1 MAPARLSAAAVAAAV
16 ALAAVALAAPGNL
29 AGEAFAQAADGP
41 DCPSAAA
48 GEECVYH
55 VTRALAIRDIMPTVV
70 KVNPD
75 TGYVYVA
82 TKPHH
87 GSRDPFYA
95 YLNAYDSA
103 ENGHMPIK
111 EFRFDIGNNTRIV
124 DFEINNRTNE
134 LHVVHLTGI
143 KDTAYGWS
151 GTVAHDRQ
159 GWANLTTIDLDTHE
173 IAKTIRLYYNE
184 TVPLPPTEVFWDT
197 DRFFVHDLVLDR
209 DRDLAYIGV
218 ERAPIMVVDTSTT
231 TLLPAT
237 VNRTGTNSGAD
248 GWNVYEVGT
257 ISMALTIDEVSGL
270 VYAGVLVGDK
280 LDESR
285 ASWGVAALNFT
296 GGDGLATAHYTR
308 VGFQNVSSQQFG
320 SSPPTCGYGYH
331 AYACDRDDSNG
342 GRGAADAR
350 IEALHFDRLDNKL
363 FALYENHTVW
373 AVTLDDDGIPNGI
386 EEVNIKT
393 PEEAGRDA
401 DGTIHDIVV
410 DGQRGLLYASLYDWT
425 DPRVIVIN
433 AATHSRVGVASTT
446 SQTMEMGIDDSD
458 GDVYVLP
465 QWALGAYV
473 IEGEAKSGLQKR
485 IDSASDGDTIIV
497 EPGIYDDTVLDIDK
511 PLTLTTA
518 SGQPGGA
525 KFTGYS
531 RIEIEASDVT
541 VKGLSFEN
549 TDCMPGYGGSLVEI
563 RTHSGVTRSGVTIEN
578 NAFRDTCHAA
588 IQKEGRGALSD
599 IRIVGNTFEDI
610 GLKVPPGWTEPLDTG
625 GENEFQIMHGAI
637 GLAHHPGQATVA
649 GEISN
654 NFING
659 TSAAG
664 IRVFKADSVVI
675 SDNYIENTPSSAI
688 GLPHTPRNV
697 QVTGNTIVNA
707 NNEPN
712 LDYLAGVDGSGEPE
726 YWRFLGLTSPYDF
739 RYVYQDDPAVV
750 LQNRS
755 LDGTGKPSP
764 DAAINV
770 WANGVN
776 VQVTGNTIRGSDGA
790 FTACTGV
797 CAFESDGLVR
807 GTHPNAWDGDDDL
820 ADRRIV
826 GRNIPPNST
835 DIDSRITFTDN
846 IVYAHSGPDNNGA
859 LITSHAAGT
868 LDATGNHFPGHTS
881 MSNIQTAGR
890 VDLGTPTLAAQAS
903 TLAGEDAQCPS
914 SADADRCTYHAT
926 GAFTAGDISPALV
939 RIDHMGGIAY
949 VASEI
954 NTGASNP
961 EAVILLAYK
970 LDAGSGYPLVKAFDP
985 VGTQYPRIPAM
996 EIDVENRALY
1006 VVHSYNHS
1014 HGIDEESGSTNS
1026 NARFAKINLDTME
1039 IEWTTPPL
1047 NHTNLSNET
1056 NTRYDLYD
1064 IALDPANE
1072 AAFIMTEGYRTDNE
1086 NDRNA
1091 SPVLVVSTT
1100 NGSVHPAVFDDER
1113 HPYTYTSDPDAVLA
1127 VANPSAMAANL
1138 TESHTAYVV
1147 GRIGTFADPHWGIA
1161 TVSFEGPRGELH
1173 PDYEV
1178 HDFVTLVDNPDNH
1191 HYYQAYRGGHESYN
1205 SVLARDVILD
1215 DRNDLLFVLMRN
1227 QTLYKYDLGTATKE
1241 IGGDTIGLPRSPETV
1256 PDLPGDIT
1264 GIDFDARNDMLYA
1277 VSYDWQ
1283 RPSVYAIRAA
1293 DAAIVGESS
1302 LNDQMIAVS
1311 VDQGN
1316 GTVYVS
1322 PTWTP
1327 SVYVIDPQPRTGL
1340 QNLIDAADAG
1350 SVVTIPDGTYD
1361 DTVLVIEKSLTLTST
1376 TGEAGPAKF
1385 TGHSRIQVQSNDVTI
1400 RGLSFEDTDCMPGL
1414 SYNHIGIHNKERR
1427 SGIVIENNRFTD
1439 TCHAAVQTKGANF
1452 LEDVKVRFNE
1462 LVNVGTKIA
1471 PGKTEPLN
1479 TGGED
1484 EWLYTHGGIGLS
1496 YHPGQSEVRNADIS
1510 YNDIRGTSSAGIRV
1524 FNPDDV
1530 RIVGNT
1536 IRDTPEAG
1544 IALAHNRNYD
1554 DSDVLIRANTLTN
1567 TNTEPN
1573 MDYLDGVK
1581 GSGELSYYGA
1591 VGLLGRSSLAGTFL
1605 QPHYEKPTPSA
1616 AIKVWANLEDVTVT
1630 DNAIRGSGGAFV
1642 ACAGTC
1648 ATESDGVI
1656 HSGPDNRDRWKVRN
1670 ILLPAYDDGGF
1681 GSYSIN
1687 VTDNRFAFNWNT
1699 ISADN
1704 DRNAAD
1710 LIANNATG
1718 VLDATNNY
1726 YPGMMAAD
1734 QIRSP
1739 TTVDY
1744 STAARAVASVS
1755 PASPP
1760 SGAVGIG
1767 GKLGIAAAFNQD
1779 TTVDTL
1785 YGEPTLLLSTGPDTG
1800 TGAAAY
1806 RSTTGNTLNFEYE
1819 VREGDLVGRD
1829 SPMRM
1834 LLNGAIIDAE
1844 PNPESVLDLPDMD
1857 SIPAIDSVRPYA
1869 VNVTT
1874 TAPAGDYY
1882 PGQTIEIVVAF
1893 SEDVVVAGAPA
1904 LPLETDL
1911 PGTAAAYSGG
1921 NGTSR
1926 IAFEYTVQGD
1936 DTADP
1941 LTNAAADLIL
1951 EDSGSITDMA
1961 GNDAA
1966 LGLPGAGTGASLG
1979 ETSGGGIA
1987 LLDRAATET
1996 AAEAVF
2002 TARNAIRIDYTAA
2015 LGPPRGY
2022 AGDVY
2027 GAINMSDGTT
2037 AMPTDVAGLG
2047 TAVHTVRFDGPGV
2060 SRSDTGTIALNTD
2073 LEGRTA
2079 AGTPQTFTDDAIPVR
2094 AGSFAAVLAPTG
2106 GMPVVAIE
2114 RDSFVRQI
2122 DVVDGGDTVRP
2133 AVNVSSLAVAPP
2145 GPNAASTVRL
2155 PGTETVA
2162 IVASFAEVH
2171 FPPNVT
2177 ATMVP
2182 ADGLLE
2188 LYVSPDRP
2196 EPAEVAAALG
2206 DAVDA
2211 AGLEVLQVVEVGDSA
2226 THIVFDLPVRIVLDG
2241 QAGGSAFYVNSTSG
2255 AIVPIGTVCEADDT
2269 AAVHAQL
2276 GGSGECQRDS
2286 GGDKVIHTYHLTRF
2300 GTARTASAL
2309 EDTVS
2314 MAPPGGTVRVQ
2325 PGEYAAAVLVVD
2337 RPLTIE
2343 AADPADPPVFTG
2355 YSHIIV
2361 EPQADGPVA
2370 IRNLA
2375 FKNTTH
2381 TSGAGGL
2388 ASIVVLSRAGSAPG
2402 APVTI
2407 EGNTFRDTCDSGIR
2421 VAADAGAP
2429 PVSGLTISDNRFY
2442 DIGSNTA
2449 NCMSPSAPD
2458 RADAIVAGRHGPY
2471 TAGALELANATIRD
2485 NYIFGTT
2492 YTGMRVAGADGLVVE
2507 GNHIEGVPDDAIR
2520 VLPSR
2525 NVEMRGNTILGANSA
2540 PYLPNG
2546 EPHDGSAG
2554 AAIEVWSGSD
2564 NVAATLNRISGSAGA
2579 FAVCAGTCDPG
2590 ADAADGTGGDP
2601 VPVGRAAI
2609 GSADGANDIRFNHNT
2624 IAASNTA
2631 PLVSNNAGGALA
2643 ARANY
2648 YPGHAASA
2656 ASGMAA
2662 AQGASV
2668 EYLPV
2673 LGDAGPVRVG
2683 AVVADAPGSSVRSI
2697 DAAVAAGF
2705 AAGAADYNEGQA
2717 RMGGLVGIEPVPYS
2731 VKSPDAADA
2740 AGHAAA
2746 LEALRTG
2753 ASDDERMR
2761 PVLENSI
2768 ARAIALYDGDAAGGL
2783 AAISAM
2789 GADYGHYPFVTARD
2803 GTILAH
2809 GANASLVGR
2818 ADVVAGIAGGAD
2830 GLRTLY
2836 DFADGTAMTGI
2847 EGYPGASWKWWTY
2860 EFANPST
2867 GGALQSKRSII
2878 VLHNGSDGAAG
2889 TADDLVFG
2897 AGHYPPGAPS
2907 HLLVAA
2913 GDAPAAVDP
2922 TGGSG
2927 VVVSPTSTAD
2937 GPPLAAP
2944 DALFRL
2950 APPDGTAAGVIAG
2963 LLGADRTRVVVLND
2977 SASLQSM
2984 SMAAALSSPMSD
2996 ASMGGRT
3003 VEVVSY
3009 DSSSGDADA
3018 DAGWAGAAM
3027 AAVNAA
3033 VGGGQQAGSTAV
3045 VYTGRAGAFVELA
3058 ETAEAGSAA
3067 PAARWYAAGGLARAE
3082 LGTPPPGLARATGL
3096 TVVSQHAAPS
3106 AAVDAGLASV
3116 SGIVPD
3122 DSTRGPAYAAYDAAF
3137 LLGRAIAGAGPVGAP
3152 QDAAPADVAAGMAD
3166 TARGYAGSALG
3177 GRLILDAN
3185 GDLAQPAL
3193 YAVSAVGADGS
3204 WSAAAGG
3211 PREGA
3216 GTCSLALE
3224 KDLTDFG
3231 PMMPGQRS
3239 RADTQT
3245 VTNSGTRGYG
3255 DGGVAVAAGM
3265 WEYDGGSQ
3273 AALDGG
3279 LTKYRVQGG
3288 EEYAALGPSTMLPGS
3303 SLGPGEEVSVQ
3314 FMLDLTSM
3322 PALAAGRMSQ
3332 TLTYTVTCS

>member
-1 MAPARLSAAAVAAAV
+1 MAPARLSVAAIAAAV

-41 DCPSAAA
+41 ECPSAAA

-55 VTRALAIRDIMPTVV
+55 VTRALATRDIEANIVRID
-70 KVNPD
+70 PD

-82 TKPHH
+82 TRPKQ
-87 GSRDPFYA
+87 GAMDLNYS
-95 YLNAYDSA
+95 YLNVYNSSA
-103 ENGHMPIK
+103 NGHVPIK
-111 EFRFDIGNNTRIV
+111 EFKFDEGINTRIAG
-124 DFEINNRTNE
+124 FEINNRTNE
-134 LHVVHLTGI
+134 LHVVHLWGVQDTSEGWTGI
-143 KDTAYGWS
+143 PWDARGK
-151 GTVAHDRQ
+151 
-159 GWANLTTIDLDTHE
+159 ANLTTIDLDTHR
-173 IAKTIRLYYNE
+173 IAKTIRLGYTETPVTTSADNE
-184 TVPLPPTEVFWDT
+184 FWYQT
-197 DRFFVHDLVLDR
+197 DRFNVHDIALDTVQ
-209 DRDLAYIGV
+209 DLAYIGA

-231 TLLPAT
+231 TLLPAR
-237 VNRTGTNSGAD
+237 VDRDGTADPGD
-248 GWNVYEVGT
+248 GWNAFAEGT
-257 ISMALTIDEVSGL
+257 ISMSMAVDEGTGI
-270 VYAGVLVGDK
+270 VYAGVVIGDK
-280 LDESR
+280 LDDR
-285 ASWGVAALNFT
+285 TGGTWGIAALNFT
-296 GGDGLATAHYTR
+296 DQNGRTTANYTNMHFLGLQSNPPPNEGKCFNKAGTDRNETNYYAYPCYQHVR
-308 VGFQNVSSQQFG
+308 V
-320 SSPPTCGYGYH
+320 
-331 AYACDRDDSNG
+331 
-342 GRGAADAR
+342 
-350 IEALHFDRLDNKL
+350 EALHLDGTNGKI

-373 AVTLDDDGIPNGI
+373 AVDLDESGNPQSMAEID
-386 EEVNIKT
+386 VR
-393 PEEAGRDA
+393 AGDPGHG
-401 DGTIHDIVV
+401 DGTIHDIVL
-410 DGQRGLLYASLYDWT
+410 DAQRGLLYASLYDYT
-425 DPRVIVIN
+425 DPRVIVM
-433 AATHSRVGVASTT
+433 ASATHGRVGVASTT
-446 SQTMEMGIDDSD
+446 SQTHEMGINSAN
-458 GDVYVLP
+458 GAVYVLP

-473 IEGEAKSGLQKR
+473 IEGEPKTALQIM
-485 IDSASDGDTIIV
+485 IDGADADDTIVV

-518 SGQPGGA
+518 SGQPGAA

-531 RIEIEASDVT
+531 RIEVEADDVT
-541 VKGLSFEN
+541 VRGLSFEN
-549 TDCMPGYGGSLVEI
+549 TDCMPGFGGSLVEI
-563 RTHSGVTRSGVTIEN
+563 RTHHDVTRSGVTIEN
-578 NAFRDTCHAA
+578 NVFRDTCHAA
-588 IQKEGRGALSD
+588 IQKEGRGNLAD
-599 IRIVGNTFEDI
+599 ITINGNTFVNI
-610 GLKVPPGWTEPLDTG
+610 GLKVPPGMGGPLDTG
-625 GENEFQIMHGAI
+625 GENEFQIMHGAV
-637 GLAHHPGQATVA
+637 GLAHHPNQNTVG
-649 GEISN
+649 GEIRD

-664 IRVFKADSVVI
+664 IRVFNAHDMTI
-675 SDNYIENTPSSAI
+675 ADNYIENTPASAI
-688 GLPHTPRNV
+688 GLAHNPHTV
-697 QVTGNTIVNA
+697 QVLRNTIVNA
-707 NNEPN
+707 NSEPD
-712 LDYLAGVDGSGEPE
+712 LDYLAGINGSGSAD
-726 YWRFLGLTSPYDF
+726 YWRFLGTDI
-739 RYVYQDDPAVV
+739 
-750 LQNRS
+750 
-755 LDGTGKPSP
+755 LDGIATTPQNHTIYGDGKPAP

-770 WANGVN
+770 WSDGVN
-776 VQVTGNTIRGSDGA
+776 IRVEENTIRGSDGA
-790 FTACTGV
+790 FTVCAGV

-807 GTHPNAWDGDDDL
+807 AGT
-820 ADRRIV
+820 
-826 GRNIPPNST
+826 RNIPSNST
-835 DIDSRITFTDN
+835 DIDGRITFTNN
-846 IVYAHSGPDNNGA
+846 IVYAHSGADNNGA
-859 LITSHAAGT
+859 LITSYANGT
-868 LDATGNHFPGHTS
+868 LDATGNHFPGYIAES
-881 MSNIQTAGR
+881 DIPTAGR
-890 VDLGTPTLAAQAS
+890 VDLGTPTLVAPTAP
-903 TLAGEDAQCPS
+903 AGESVQCPS

-926 GAFTAGDISPALV
+926 GAFTAGDISPTLV
-939 RIDHMGGIAY
+939 KIDHDRRIAY

-961 EAVILLAYK
+961 EEVVLLAYE
-970 LDAGSGYPLVKAFDP
+970 LDADRGYPLVKAFDP

-1014 HGIDEESGSTNS
+1014 HGINEESGSTNS
-1026 NARFAKINLDTME
+1026 NARLAKINLDSMV

-1047 NHTNLSNET
+1047 NHTNLNNET

-1064 IALDPANE
+1064 IALDPANK
-1072 AAFIMTEGYRTDNE
+1072 AAFILTEGYRPDNE

-1091 SPVLVVSTT
+1091 SPVLVVSTD
-1100 NGSVHPAVFDDER
+1100 NGTVHPAIFNNER

-1161 TVSFEGPRGELH
+1161 TVTFEGPMGDVH

-1178 HDFVTLVDNPDNH
+1178 YDFVTLIDNPDNH
-1191 HYYQAYRGGHESYN
+1191 HNYQAYRHGRSDSYN

-1215 DRNDLLFVLMRN
+1215 EKNDLLFVLMRN
-1227 QTLYKYDLGTATKE
+1227 QTLYKYDLGTATTV
-1241 IGGDTIGLPRSPETV
+1241 IGGDTIGLPRSPGTV
-1256 PDLPGDIT
+1256 AGLPGDIT
-1264 GIDFDARNDMLYA
+1264 GIDFDARNGMLYA
-1277 VSYDWQ
+1277 VSHDWQ
-1283 RPSVYAIRAA
+1283 RPSVYAIRTS
-1293 DAAIVGESS
+1293 DMAIVGESS
-1302 LNDQMIAVS
+1302 LNDQMLDIS

-1322 PTWTP
+1322 PAWTP
-1327 SVYVIDPQPRTGL
+1327 SVYVIDPLPRTGL

-1350 SVVTIPDGTYD
+1350 SVVTVPDGTYD
-1361 DTVLVIEKSLTLTST
+1361 DTVLVIEKELTLTST
-1376 TGEAGPAKF
+1376 TGKAGPAKF
-1385 TGHSRIQVQSNDVTI
+1385 TGHSRIQVQSDDVTI

-1427 SGIVIENNRFTD
+1427 SGIVVENNLFAD

-1567 TNTEPN
+1567 TNTEPD
-1573 MDYLDGVK
+1573 MDYLDGVE

-1616 AIKVWANLEDVTVT
+1616 AIKVWANLEGVTVT

-1681 GSYSIN
+1681 ESYSIN
-1687 VTDNRFAFNWNT
+1687 VTDNGFAFNWNT

-1704 DRNAAD
+1704 DRNGAD

-1726 YPGMMAAD
+1726 YPGMMAAG

-1739 TTVDY
+1739 ATVDY

-1755 PASPP
+1755 PTSQSSSAL
-1760 SGAVGIG
+1760 GIG
-1767 GKLGIAAAFNQD
+1767 DKLDIAATFNQD
-1779 TTVDTL
+1779 TTVVTL
-1785 YGEPTLLLSTGPDTG
+1785 YGEPTLLLSTGPETG
-1800 TGAAAY
+1800 TGTAEY
-1806 RSTTGNTLNFEYE
+1806 RSTTDSTLNFAYE
-1819 VREGDLVGRD
+1819 VREGDLLGRD

-1834 LLNGAIIDAE
+1834 LLNGALIDAE
-1844 PNPESVLDLPDMD
+1844 PNPESVLELPDMD
-1857 SIPAIDSVRPYA
+1857 SIPAIDGVRPYV
-1869 VNVTT
+1869 VNITT
-1874 TAPAGDYY
+1874 TALAGDYY
-1882 PGQTIEIVVAF
+1882 PGQTIEIVAAF
-1893 SEDVVVAGAPA
+1893 SEDVVVSGSPA

-1911 PGTAAAYSGG
+1911 PGTAAEYSGG

-1926 IAFEYTVQGD
+1926 IAFEYTVQGG
-1936 DTADP
+1936 DTANP
-1941 LTNAAADLIL
+1941 LTNAATGLIL
-1951 EDSGSITDMA
+1951 EGGASIADMA

-1966 LGLPGAGTGASLG
+1966 RRLPGVGTGASLG
-1979 ETSGGGIA
+1979 ETSGGGII

-2022 AGDVY
+2022 TGDVY
-2027 GAINMSDGTT
+2027 GAIQLSDGTT
-2037 AMPTDVAGLG
+2037 AAPTVVAGLG
-2047 TAVHTVRFDGPGV
+2047 SATHTVRFDGPGV

-2079 AGTPQTFTDDAIPVR
+2079 AGTPQTFADGSIPVR
-2094 AGSFAAVLAPTG
+2094 AGTFAVTLAPTG

-2114 RDSFVRQI
+2114 RDGFVRQV

-2145 GPNAASTVRL
+2145 GPNATSTVRL

-2196 EPAEVAAALG
+2196 DPAEVAAAFG
-2206 DAVDA
+2206 DGVGA

-2241 QAGGSAFYVNSTSG
+2241 QAGGSAFYVNTTSG
-2255 AIVPIGTVCEADDT
+2255 EIVPIGTVCEADDT
-2269 AAVHAQL
+2269 AVVHAQL

-2300 GTARTASAL
+2300 GTARAASAL

-2314 MAPPGGTVRVQ
+2314 MAPPGGTVQVP
-2325 PGEYAAAVLVVD
+2325 PGEYRAAVLVVD
-2337 RPLTIE
+2337 KPLTIE
-2343 AADPADPPVFTG
+2343 AADPADRPVFTG
-2355 YSHIIV
+2355 YSHILV
-2361 EPQADGPVA
+2361 EPSADGPVM

-2381 TSGAGGL
+2381 TSGASGL

-2429 PVSGLTISDNRFY
+2429 PVAGLTISDNRFY

-2458 RADAIVAGRHGPY
+2458 RADAIVAGRHGPF
-2471 TAGALELANATIRD
+2471 TAGTLELANATIRD

-2492 YTGMRVAGADGLVVE
+2492 YTGMRVAGADGLVVV

-2525 NVEMRGNTILGANSA
+2525 NVDIRGNTILGANSA

-2564 NVAATLNRISGSAGA
+2564 DVVATLNRISGSAGA
-2579 FAVCAGTCDPG
+2579 FTVCAGTCDPG

-2624 IAASNTA
+2624 IYASNAA
-2631 PLVSNNAGGALA
+2631 PLVANNAGGALA

-2683 AVVADAPGSSVRSI
+2683 VVAADAPGSPVRSI
-2697 DAAVAAGF
+2697 DSAVAAGF

-2768 ARAIALYDGDAAGGL
+2768 AGAIALYDGDAAGGL

-2830 GLRTLY
+2830 GLRALY
-2836 DFADGTAMTGI
+2836 DFADGTAMAGI

-2867 GGALQSKRSII
+2867 GGAPQSKRSII

-2913 GDAPAAVDP
+2913 GDAPAAADP

-3009 DSSSGDADA
+3009 DSSSVDADG

-3045 VYTGRAGAFVELA
+3045 VYTGRAGAFVDLA

-3067 PAARWYAAGGLARAE
+3067 PAARWYATGGLARAE

-3096 TVVSQHAAPS
+3096 TVVSQYAAPS
-3106 AAVDAGLASV
+3106 AAVDAGLASM

-3152 QDAAPADVAAGMAD
+3152 QGAAPADVAAAMAD
-3166 TARGYAGSALG
+3166 TARSYAGSALG

-3185 GDLAQPAL
+3185 GDLGQPAL
-3193 YAVSAVGADGS
+3193 YAVSTVDAGGS

-3231 PMMPGQRS
+3231 PLMPGQRS

-3255 DGGVAVAAGM
+3255 DGGVAVVAGM

-3273 AALDGG
+3273 AALDRG
-3279 LTKYRVQGG
+3279 LTKYRMQGV

-3303 SLGPGEEVSVQ
+3303 SLGPGEEASVQ

-3322 PALAAGRMSQ
+3322 PALAAGQMSQ
-3332 TLTYTVTCS
+3332 ALTYTVTCR